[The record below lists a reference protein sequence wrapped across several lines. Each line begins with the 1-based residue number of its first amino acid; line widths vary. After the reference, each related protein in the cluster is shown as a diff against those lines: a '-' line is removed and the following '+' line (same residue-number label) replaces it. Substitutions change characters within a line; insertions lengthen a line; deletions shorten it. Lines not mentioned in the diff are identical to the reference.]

1 MQKAANFV
9 AKYSTANKSKAVV
22 PYDKIKATEKW
33 LEYSLDIVDMNKILM
48 KSDFNTKWQLME
60 ALDIAERKRKYMYNH
75 KNFELRLVIILPRLS
90 KPQSVSVITG
100 LHRASYR

>member
-1 MQKAANFV
+1 MKAANFV
-9 AKYSTANKSKAVV
+9 TKYTGPKGKGFIQ

-33 LEYSLDIVDMNKILM
+33 LEYSLDIVDMNRILM

-75 KNFELRLVIILPRLS
+75 KNFELKRAMRLFDLCRNLTTN
-90 KPQSVSVITG
+90 K
-100 LHRASYR
+100 

>member
-33 LEYSLDIVDMNKILM
+33 LEYSLDIVDINRILM

-60 ALDIAERKRKYMYNH
+60 ALDVAERKRKYMYNH
-75 KNFELRLVIILPRLS
+75 KNFKL
-90 KPQSVSVITG
+90 K
-100 LHRASYR
+100 RATQLFDLCRDLTTNK

>member
-1 MQKAANFV
+1 MQKAAKFV
-9 AKYSTANKSKAVV
+9 AKYSTANKSKAVL

-33 LEYSLDIVDMNKILM
+33 LEYSLDIVDMNRILM

-75 KNFELRLVIILPRLS
+75 KNFELKRAMRLFDLCRDLTTN
-90 KPQSVSVITG
+90 K
-100 LHRASYR
+100 